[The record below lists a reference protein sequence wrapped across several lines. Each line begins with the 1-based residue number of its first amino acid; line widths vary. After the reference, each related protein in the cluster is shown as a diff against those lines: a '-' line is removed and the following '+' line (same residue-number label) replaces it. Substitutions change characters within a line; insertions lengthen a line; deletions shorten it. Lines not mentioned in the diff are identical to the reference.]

1 MIKINIICVGNLKD
15 NFFVKACEEYAK
27 RLTRF
32 CDLKII
38 ELKEYTNLDNEEQI
52 KKYEGQEILKHAKGH
67 TVLMDVKGSIISS
80 EGLAEKIRNISMQS
94 AEISFI
100 IGGSNGVSQDV
111 KSASNEIISVSKMTF
126 PHRLFR
132 VMLLEQIYRAFTIN
146 NNIKYHK

>member
-1 MIKINIICVGNLKD
+1 M
-15 NFFVKACEEYAK
+15 YAK

-52 KKYEGQEILKHAKGH
+52 RKYEGQEILKHAKGH
-67 TVLMDVKGSIISS
+67 IILMDVKGTLISS
-80 EGLAEKIRNISMQS
+80 EMLAEKIKTISMHC
-94 AEISFI
+94 AEISFV
-100 IGGSNGVSQDV
+100 IGGSYGVSQDV
-111 KSASNEIISVSKMTF
+111 KNACGEMISVSKMTF

-132 VMLLEQIYRAFTIN
+132 VMLLEQIYRSFTII